1 MESILCEVD
10 FSWEGWREEESWRE
24 DDVRD
29 RRRTNKKKGANSL
42 STIIFIVMNRRMM
55 RVNISL

>member
-29 RRRTNKKKGANSL
+29 RRRTNKKKVP
-42 STIIFIVMNRRMM
+42 IVY
-55 RVNISL
+55 LLLYLL